1 LPGAAAYFLP
11 LTVHVSS
18 VPDLDD
24 RYRTPLVVHIM
35 EYPVFTGPD
44 TPPSFSLELAA
55 ALRTR
60 TFKIVYG
67 SPEAFNVFGWYAPP
81 QQFFG

>member
-1 LPGAAAYFLP
+1 
-11 LTVHVSS
+11 V
-18 VPDLDD
+18 
-24 RYRTPLVVHIM
+24 

-67 SPEAFNVFGWYAPP
+67 SPEAFSVFGWYAPP